1 MSTATASSAAS
12 LSRADESAPH
22 SYSLVHVF
30 AMPLSFIV
38 ILILTRLAA
47 G

>member
-1 MSTATASSAAS
+1 MSTASASSVVS
-12 LSRADESAPH
+12 LPRTTESAPRR
-22 SYSLVHVF
+22 YSLVHVF
-30 AMPLSFIV
+30 AMPLSFLV